1 MVGMDMGRV
10 VALTG
15 PEQVE
20 VQTYE
25 VPVPEPG
32 AVVLAVSR
40 ANVCGSDVHQYHW
53 ESVALREAALGHEFV
68 GRVAAL
74 GDGVTTDFAGQP
86 VRVGDRVVPVYYLT
100 CLRCPAC
107 LRGELGSC
115 QNAISAWATNPEKA
129 PHFNGAFAT
138 HYYVRPGQYFYAV
151 PDEVDDATVAGA
163 NCGLAQMI
171 YTLDRIGVEAGE
183 TLVIQGAGGLGLYA
197 AAVARERGATV
208 VVVDAVADR
217 LELARRFGA
226 DHTINLTEL
235 RTVGERV
242 DAVRFLTGG
251 AGADVVL
258 EVAGAP
264 AAFTEAL
271 ELVRSGG
278 RIATVGNINAEATV
292 PVIPGVITR
301 KGVTVRGVLRYDPW
315 YLHRA
320 VQFLARRQGMHPFD
334 ALTDRSYPLD
344 DVVEAL
350 RAGESHKV
358 ARVAIV
364 P

>member
-1 MVGMDMGRV
+1 MVAMGIGRV
-10 VALTG
+10 TALKG

-25 VPVPEPG
+25 VPHPEPG

-53 ESVALREAALGHEFV
+53 ESPALREAALGHEFV
-68 GRVAAL
+68 GRVVAL
-74 GDGVTTDFAGQP
+74 GEGVTTDFAGQP

-100 CLRCPAC
+100 CLRCSAC
-107 LRGELGSC
+107 LSGELGSC
-115 QNAISAWATNPEKA
+115 ENAVSAWATNPEKA

-138 HYYVRPGQYFYAV
+138 HYYVRPGQYFYTV

-171 YTLDRIGVEAGE
+171 YTLDRIGVGAGE

-197 AAVARERGATV
+197 AAVAHERGAIV
-208 VVVDAVADR
+208 VAVDAVADR

-226 DHTINLTEL
+226 DHTIDLTEL
-235 RTVGERV
+235 RTVAERAA
-242 DAVRFLTGG
+242 AVRDRTGG

-258 EVAGAP
+258 EVAGVP
-264 AAFTEAL
+264 AAFTEAI
-271 ELVRSGG
+271 ELVRRGG
-278 RIATVGNINAEATV
+278 RIATVGNINAEADV
-292 PVIPGVITR
+292 SVIPGLITR
-301 KGVTVRGVLRYDPW
+301 KGITIRGVLRYDPW

-320 VQFLARRQGMHPFD
+320 VQFLARRRAIHPFD

-344 DVVEAL
+344 DVVDAL
-350 RAGESHKV
+350 RAGESHQV